1 MQTVLH
7 EKEKVQR
14 VPNEIVVSS
23 TQSLELLCEVFV
35 FSKEQTTYL
44 MGYEGLDLTLEDS
57 QTGLGYN

>member
-23 TQSLELLCEVFV
+23 TQSLELLYEVFA

-57 QTGLGYN
+57 QTGLGHN

>member
-23 TQSLELLCEVFV
+23 TQSLELLCEAFV

-57 QTGLGYN
+57 QTGLGHN

>member
-1 MQTVLH
+1 MQTVFH

-35 FSKEQTTYL
+35 FSNEQTTYL